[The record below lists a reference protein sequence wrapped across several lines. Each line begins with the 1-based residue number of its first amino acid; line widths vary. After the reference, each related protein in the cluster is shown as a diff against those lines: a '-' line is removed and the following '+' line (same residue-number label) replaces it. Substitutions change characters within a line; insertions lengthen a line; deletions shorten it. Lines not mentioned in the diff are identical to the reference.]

1 MEVEV
6 TTLATM
12 SWEAQSRRVRQ
23 VQQRLDAKL
32 TAYSQLVSDAASN
45 SSPLSMAP
53 SVAVDMNSGA
63 TSATPDPASLEAEIQ
78 ALLVQYAD
86 AQAEL
91 STLLNDP
98 ALPPTQTQLHTVQRH
113 RELLM
118 ELERDFFRTKTNL
131 LHALSR
137 KQLLGHVKEDISAY
151 RAQHQSET
159 QAYLDERAH
168 LDRSQRMMD
177 ETLEYVGKLTQPS
190 VRDTERVPRAAQ
202 PAEQHAAAHDKRR
215 RAGPGAQQHSD
226 NDHAPPPARHDHPR
240 RADRR
245 LCRDSTHGRYT
256 AIGLCT

>member
-1 MEVEV
+1 
-6 TTLATM
+6 M

-45 SSPLSMAP
+45 SSPLSTAP

-177 ETLEYVGKLTQPS
+177 ETLDQAYATQSEFRAQRNQLSNTLQRMTNAAAQVPGLNSILTMITRRRR
-190 VRDTERVPRAAQ
+190 RDTIILAVLIGVCVVILLMVGT
-202 PAEQHAAAHDKRR
+202 RR
-215 RAGPGAQQHSD
+215 
-226 NDHAPPPARHDHPR
+226 
-240 RADRR
+240 
-245 LCRDSTHGRYT
+245 
-256 AIGLCT
+256 